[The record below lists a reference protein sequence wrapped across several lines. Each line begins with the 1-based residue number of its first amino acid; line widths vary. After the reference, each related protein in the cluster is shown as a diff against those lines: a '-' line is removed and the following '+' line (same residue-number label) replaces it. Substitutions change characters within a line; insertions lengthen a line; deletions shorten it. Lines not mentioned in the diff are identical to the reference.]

1 MLFTSPDSVI
11 FSINGFDVY
20 YYGVLMG
27 LAIVVGLFVA
37 NKFAECCYGYK
48 NVIFDIAPIVL
59 LSGIFGAR
67 LYFCIFNYSYYF
79 HNPLEILNFRGGG
92 LSIHG
97 AFLGGILSLI
107 YVVYKNRLNFM
118 QICDSFCFAL
128 PLAQAIGRWG
138 NFFNS
143 EAFGR
148 PTNLPWGV
156 YIPVENRP
164 EQYINCSF
172 FQPTFLYESVL
183 DLVIFCVLILLQKTK
198 KIKTGNLTAI
208 YFILYSIVRI
218 LVESIRIDCTTFVFG
233 IPAPIVVSSII
244 IIVSCF
250 YLFKNSKISE

>member
-97 AFLGGILSLI
+97 AFLGGILSLV

-156 YIPVENRP
+156 YIPVGNRP
-164 EQYINCSF
+164 EQYINSSF

-233 IPAPIVVSSII
+233 IPAPIVVSAII

>member
-37 NKFAECCYGYK
+37 NKFAERCYGYK
-48 NVIFDIAPIVL
+48 NVIFDIVPIVL

-97 AFLGGILSLI
+97 AFLGGILSLV

-164 EQYINCSF
+164 EQYINSSF

-233 IPAPIVVSSII
+233 IPAPIVVSAII

>member
-97 AFLGGILSLI
+97 AFLGGILSLV
-107 YVVYKNRLNFM
+107 YVVYKNCLNFM
-118 QICDSFCFAL
+118 QICDSFSFAL

-233 IPAPIVVSSII
+233 IPAPIVVSTII

>member
-59 LSGIFGAR
+59 LSGILGAR

-97 AFLGGILSLI
+97 AFLAGILSLAYI
-107 YVVYKNRLNFM
+107 VYKNRLNFM

-183 DLVIFCVLILLQKTK
+183 DLVIFCILILLQKTK

-233 IPAPIVVSSII
+233 SPAPIVVSAII

>member
-1 MLFTSPDSVI
+1 MLFTSPDSVF

-97 AFLGGILSLI
+97 AFLGGILSLV

-164 EQYINCSF
+164 EQYINSSF

-233 IPAPIVVSSII
+233 IPAPIVVSTII